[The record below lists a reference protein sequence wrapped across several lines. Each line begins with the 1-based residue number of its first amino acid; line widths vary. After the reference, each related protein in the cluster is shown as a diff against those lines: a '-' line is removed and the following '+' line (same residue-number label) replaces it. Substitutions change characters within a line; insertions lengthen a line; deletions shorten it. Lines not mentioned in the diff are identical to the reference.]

1 MTLRERIAAAQLKK
15 QLEKRIDD
23 QPRLCSGCGIDLPT
37 TVHWDDCE
45 VDLMRRKAGWK
56 AN

>member
-15 QLEKRIDD
+15 QLEKRIDE